1 MKIKSKK
8 TSALDIIL
16 KIFLVVLAV
25 IFATPLYITLIN
37 IFKSTKEIAA
47 SPMSFP
53 LPPIIDNIVQV
64 IKNPN
69 VNLGE
74 MYFNSLC
81 ITIFGAS
88 ICILV
93 SAMAGYYLARMK
105 SKLSQGL
112 YIYFFAWIDGALCNC
127 LRSACFHFQRNW
139 FNRKPAGIDYGICIG
154 KHIVFGIYVSRLY

>member
-74 MYFNSLC
+74 M
-81 ITIFGAS
+81 
-88 ICILV
+88 
-93 SAMAGYYLARMK
+93 
-105 SKLSQGL
+105 
-112 YIYFFAWIDGALCNC
+112 IDGALCNC

>member
-1 MKIKSKK
+1 
-8 TSALDIIL
+8 
-16 KIFLVVLAV
+16 
-25 IFATPLYITLIN
+25 
-37 IFKSTKEIAA
+37 
-47 SPMSFP
+47 MSFP

-112 YIYFFAWIDGALCNC
+112 YIYFLLGLMVPYAIVYVPLVSIFKGIGLIGNLPGLSLIHIYSQGNERY
-127 LRSACFHFQRNW
+127 LRTLYHRQNHECS
-139 FNRKPAGIDYGICIG
+139 NRAGQGRFRG
-154 KHIVFGIYVSRLY
+154 